1 MKRLD
6 TAKILVTLVLVIL
19 PLTPLVPH
27 AGSISRHEDTKTL
40 RFVSNIDWET
50 YNADRAIGPATLLGN
65 AQFVCLNSFYPST
78 CPPGATLYGWGG
90 TGWAADLSSIPGANW
105 IWAPN
110 ITGQTT
116 PAEFNQY
123 FFSRSIHLSGPVVS
137 ATISIAVDDFVEVHV
152 NGRIVG
158 SSGSLTD
165 FSAAASAQRS
175 LKTFDLA
182 PFLAMGVNTITIRAE
197 NGAFGICC
205 PSNYAGNPAGVVF
218 GGSISFQTSEPGS
231 GTK

>member
-1 MKRLD
+1 
-6 TAKILVTLVLVIL
+6 
-19 PLTPLVPH
+19 
-27 AGSISRHEDTKTL
+27 
-40 RFVSNIDWET
+40 
-50 YNADRAIGPATLLGN
+50 
-65 AQFVCLNSFYPST
+65 
-78 CPPGATLYGWGG
+78 
-90 TGWAADLSSIPGANW
+90 
-105 IWAPN
+105 
-110 ITGQTT
+110 
-116 PAEFNQY
+116 
-123 FFSRSIHLSGPVVS
+123 VVS

-158 SSGSLTD
+158 SSGSVTD
-165 FSAAASAQRS
+165 FSAAALAQRS